1 MSFSLFLSTIRTWQF
16 VSLVTLP
23 HLENVPSDPKG
34 SLGQNLKTCLLFE
47 WYLLFSFSPQF
58 HICIPFFTF
67 MHCMHTKFILENV
80 LCTACLHSFSLLL
93 YYYMKGLHFAKM
105 THTHTHTRWR
115 QCHNLLY
122 PSSFLHFPPSSPQ
135 EEDSP
140 DGELRRAESSPTPLK
155 RDRSFSEHDLAML
168 RGEMLPSLSES
179 AQLGGAVRL
188 RGERP
193 RSRTLTG
200 ARPPPIYRG
209 QYVNIKSVMTWP
221 VQALKQC
228 YSGVRF
234 TQKT

>member
-105 THTHTHTRWR
+105 THTHTHT
-115 QCHNLLY
+115 QGEDNVIIYFILHLFFTFLLH
-122 PSSFLHFPPSSPQ
+122 PPQ

-209 QYVNIKSVMTWP
+209 QYVNIKSVLT
-221 VQALKQC
+221 
-228 YSGVRF
+228 
-234 TQKT
+234 